1 MKKETEMSKTIFG
14 DSDID
19 LLVSK
24 GGFSEADV
32 GAVIIEPILKN
43 LGFLPE
49 NIERNKTLI
58 SRAGHKQH
66 FIIPDYLMRIGNSY
80 AWALEIKSPNQNLF
94 DAENIEQAYS
104 YAANINVQSNY
115 FALCNGREFVCYRTS
130 ETNAPRLHFKISE
143 IDKYWDELQKI
154 LSINSFQSGKTFV
167 YETVK
172 TVDQPETIEYM
183 KRPLL
188 AEIAVRKRAVKRHFG
203 VHGYFTRQSW
213 DIVNAYIKHFSNK
226 GDVVLDPFGGSGV
239 TAVEAVLNGRRAV
252 NVDINPMAVFI
263 VQSLLAPINLS
274 RLDEAYNRVRGIYI
288 KNEPKTEDEIEKILK
303 KYPGPKNLAL
313 PKGSDVETVPELF
326 SRKQLAQLALL
337 KSIIKKE
344 KDKNIRDTLMLVFS
358 GMITKINLTYHTA
371 TAQRGDNIVSGNA
384 SPFQYYRYRIAPI
397 PRKLELLKYL
407 DIRYKKIRAA
417 KEEIRMTYSLNTHRE
432 FETIFENAQI
442 VKGTATDLSFLG
454 NESVDY
460 IYTDPPYG
468 KKIPYLDL
476 STMWNAWLDADV
488 TEQDYE
494 NEAIEGGEHYKTKK
508 RYNELMAKSIKEMYR
523 VLKFDRWLSFVF
535 AHKDP
540 GFWHLIIDACENC
553 GFEYVGAVPQKN
565 GQTSFKKRQHP
576 FTVLSGQLIL
586 NFRKTR
592 NPKAL
597 LLANFGTDIDNI
609 LMETIEGVIAKNH
622 GATLEQI
629 NDELIVKGLENGFL
643 HLLKKHYS
651 DLTPILLDRFDYS
664 PDTERFNIKKN
675 KSFTTHVDEKLRI
688 KYFLT
693 SFLFANGTTGFDEIV
708 YEIMPLLKNG
718 RTPKNQTILSV
729 LEDIG
734 VKTDSG
740 WKLKPKDKTLF
751 EFI

>member
-1 MKKETEMSKTIFG
+1 MEISKEIFG
-14 DSDID
+14 NADINSI
-19 LLVSK
+19 VSRE
-24 GGFSEADV
+24 GFSETDV
-32 GAVIIEPILKN
+32 GAVVVEPILRH

-49 NIERNKTLI
+49 NIERNKTLKF
-58 SRAGHKQH
+58 RAGHKQH
-66 FIIPDYLMRIGNSY
+66 SIIPDYLMRIGNSY

-115 FALCNGREFVCYRTS
+115 FALCNGREFVCYRTA
-130 ETNAPRLHFKISE
+130 ETNVPRLHFKISD

-154 LSINSFQSGKTFV
+154 LSINSFQSGKAFA
-167 YETVK
+167 YEAVK
-172 TVDQPETIEYM
+172 TVEQPEIIEYM

-188 AEIAVRKRAVKRHFG
+188 AEIPIKRGAAKRHFG

-213 DIVNAYIKHFSNK
+213 NVVSAYIKHFSNK

-239 TAVEAVLNGRRAV
+239 TAIEALVNGRKAI
-252 NVDINPMAVFI
+252 NVDINPLAIFI
-263 VQSLLAPINLS
+263 VKILLEPVDFGKLS
-274 RLDEAYNRVRGIYI
+274 MCYNKIRDKY
-288 KNEPKTEDEIEKILK
+288 KKLEPKTKEEFEAVLQ
-303 KYPGPKNLAL
+303 KYQGPKELSL
-313 PKGSDVETVPELF
+313 PKGSDVGTVPELF
-326 SRKQLAQLALL
+326 SLEQTAKLALL
-337 KSIIKKE
+337 KGIIKKE
-344 KDKNIRDTLMLVFS
+344 KDKNIRDTLMLMFS
-358 GMITKINLTYHTA
+358 GMVTKFNLTFHASGVRTEG
-371 TAQRGDNIVSGNA
+371 RGAA
-384 SPFQYYRYRIAPI
+384 SALMYYRYRLARNPASLNII
-397 PRKLELLKYL
+397 QSFDMRFKRIL
-407 DIRYKKIRAA
+407 AA
-417 KEEIRMTYSLNTHRE
+417 KKDI
-432 FETIFENAQI
+432 ETELIQNRVNKAVETAYPDANI
-442 VKGTATDLSFLG
+442 VQDSATNLYFLE

-468 KKIPYLDL
+468 KNIPYLDL
-476 STMWNAWLDADV
+476 SAMWLAWLDLNI
-488 TEQDYE
+488 TEKDYE
-494 NEAIEGGEHYKTKK
+494 LEAIEGGSREKSKDEYK
-508 RYNELMAKSIKEMYR
+508 ELMAKSIKEMYR

-540 GFWHLIIDACENC
+540 DFWHLIIDTCENC

-565 GQTSFKKRQHP
+565 GYGFFHKHQHP

-597 LLANFGTDIDNI
+597 LLANFGAGIDNI

-651 DLTPILLDRFDYS
+651 DLTPILLDRFDYN

-675 KSFTTHVDEKLRI
+675 KPFTTMVDEKLRI
-688 KYFLT
+688 KYFIT
-693 SFLFANGTTGFDEIV
+693 SFLLATGTADFDKII
-708 YEIMPLLKNG
+708 YEIMPLLRNG
-718 RTPKNQTILSV
+718 RTPENQTILSV

-740 WKLKPKDKTLF
+740 WKLKPKEALLF
-751 EFI
+751 D